1 VTQANHYRLDTVLQL
16 ESIVSGVSQGDA
28 IDGRGELPST
38 RFYLTVGSVSTMDV
52 GWITLLREQLSD
64 GFRDLAGAHATVVVP
79 VSDRLISRIVAQ
91 RIPESA
97 PIREFE
103 LTAHD
108 GNRITIRIRLA
119 KPAFLPPIQVAL
131 VIDQQP
137 DLPESPVLSLALD
150 SQAMGA
156 LAATALRF
164 VDLLPAG
171 IRFDGRRFR
180 IDLKTLLERR
190 NAADVLT
197 CLTELKVT
205 TTEHRVVVH
214 ARAALPPPSP
224 LSGTHL

>member
-1 VTQANHYRLDTVLQL
+1 MSSLDDWW
-16 ESIVSGVSQGDA
+16 G
-28 IDGRGELPST
+28 
-38 RFYLTVGSVSTMDV
+38 
-52 GWITLLREQLSD
+52 TLLREQQSD
-64 GFRDLAGAHATVVVP
+64 GFRDLAGAHATVVLP
-79 VSDRLISRIVAQ
+79 VSDRLITRIVAQ

-119 KPAFLPPIQVAL
+119 KPAFLPPIPVAL

-137 DLPESPVLSLALD
+137 DLPESPVLWLALESLAV
-150 SQAMGA
+150 GA

-164 VDLLPAG
+164 VDVLPAG
-171 IRFDGRRFR
+171 IRFDGGRFR

-205 TTEHRVVVH
+205 TTDHRVVVH
-214 ARAALPPPSP
+214 ASAVLPPPSP
-224 LSGTHL
+224 LSGAHL